1 MARFDINTYDTVDA
15 RLTRFWEEHPNGAVH
30 TELITDGNA
39 ITTFLAIRASVWFDR
54 ADAIPAGQGI
64 AYGQADTGGRSVD
77 ATSWVENCDTSA
89 VGRALANAGYK
100 AKKESPR
107 PSREEMEMVDDR
119 TPNRMEPQQRAQVDA
134 QHERNTQPPPS
145 SLPATRNHPAPD
157 GTDAARQ
164 RVEREMTARA
174 LPVMPG
180 DTYEV
185 IAEVVNKALAF
196 KQIAVEVQYTSS
208 GKATPG
214 AILTALQSLP
224 RLVRGEAR

>member
-39 ITTFLAIRASVWFDR
+39 IATFLAIRASVWFDR

-100 AKKESPR
+100 AKKDSPR
-107 PSREEMEMVDDR
+107 PSREEMDAVDER
-119 TPNRMEPQQRAQVDA
+119 TSNRMEPQQRAQVDA
-134 QHERNTQPPPS
+134 QHERNTQAPPS
-145 SLPATRNHPAPD
+145 SLPATRNHPVPD
-157 GTDAARQ
+157 GQDRMRATVVTKCAEKGVDVLPDDRYAQIAEKVNQALLAAGSDVEVKTDHRGDVRPGDILNALL
-164 RVEREMTARA
+164 A
-174 LPVMPG
+174 LPVL
-180 DTYEV
+180 V
-185 IAEVVNKALAF
+185 
-196 KQIAVEVQYTSS
+196 
-208 GKATPG
+208 
-214 AILTALQSLP
+214 TA
-224 RLVRGEAR
+224 